1 MRLLL
6 LIFSLASFLKTHFI
20 SQFSRPESTKKITA
34 VDSNQNINTD
44 TNYLAPVVAELRK
57 KWPDNKIINLVFHG
71 HSVPAGYF
79 KTPAIHTFQS
89 YPMLVLK
96 KVTDSFPTAS
106 VNCIRTAIGGENS
119 EQGAKRF
126 DSTVLNYHPDVLF
139 IDYGLNDRG
148 IGLERA
154 QAAWGNMIQKALAR
168 NIKVVLLTPTP
179 DLSENILSDD
189 APLEKFSEMIRMLAE
204 KYHVALV
211 DRYAVFKKLV
221 ANGADLQTYMA
232 QPNHIN
238 QYGHQL
244 VADEIGKLFGLN

>member
-1 MRLLL
+1 MKSSMKNKIII
-6 LIFSLASFLKTHFI
+6 LILMLTGICCAQISFA
-20 SQFSRPESTKKITA
+20 QANP
-34 VDSNQNINTD
+34 D
-44 TNYLAPVVAELRK
+44 NYLDSIKTELQK
-57 KWPDNKIINLVFHG
+57 KWPDNRIINLVFHG

-79 KTPAIHTFQS
+79 KTPAIHTFQA

-96 KVTDSFPTAS
+96 KVTEAFPTAS

-126 DSTVLNYHPDVLF
+126 DSTVLNHHPDVLF
-139 IDYGLNDRG
+139 IDYALNDRPIG
-148 IGLERA
+148 IERA
-154 QAAWGNMIQKALAR
+154 RVAWESMIQKALAQ

-179 DLSENILSDD
+179 DLHEDILSND

-211 DRYAVFKKLV
+211 DSYDIFKKLV
-221 ANGADLQTYMA
+221 ANGGDLKSYMA

-238 QYGHQL
+238 QLGHQL
-244 VADEIGKLFGLN
+244 VATEISKLFGLN

>member
-1 MRLLL
+1 MKNKVII
-6 LIFSLASFLKTHFI
+6 LILAGIFGVQMCFAQANPDTYLDSLKS
-20 SQFSRPESTKKITA
+20 
-34 VDSNQNINTD
+34 
-44 TNYLAPVVAELRK
+44 ELQK
-57 KWPDNKIINLVFHG
+57 KWPDNKIINFVFHG

-79 KTPAIHTFQS
+79 KTPAIHTFQA

-126 DSTVLNYHPDVLF
+126 DSTVLNHHPDVLF
-139 IDYGLNDRG
+139 IDYALNDRPIG
-148 IGLERA
+148 IERA
-154 QAAWGNMIQKALAR
+154 QAAWESMIQKALAR

-179 DLSENILSDD
+179 DLHEDILSDD
-189 APLEKFSEMIRMLAE
+189 APLEKFSELIRMLAK

-211 DRYAVFKKLV
+211 DSYAVFKKLV
-221 ANGADLQTYMA
+221 ASGADLKTYMA

-238 QYGHQL
+238 QDGHQL
-244 VADEIGKLFGLN
+244 VANAIGKLFGLN

>member
-1 MRLLL
+1 MRLLI
-6 LIFSLASFLKTHFI
+6 LILFLPSFLNTGFI
-20 SQFSRPESTKKITA
+20 SSDNKPGSANKI
-34 VDSNQNINTD
+34 SCISSHQNINTD
-44 TNYLAPVVAELRK
+44 TTYLAPVLAELRK

-79 KTPAIHTFQS
+79 KTPAIHTFQA

-106 VNCIRTAIGGENS
+106 INCIRTAIGGENA

-126 DSTVLNYHPDVLF
+126 DSTVLSHHPDVLF
-139 IDYGLNDRG
+139 IDYALNDRS
-148 IGLERA
+148 IGVERA
-154 QAAWGNMIQKALAR
+154 QAAWESMIQKALDQ
-168 NIKVVLLTPTP
+168 NIKVVVLTPTP
-179 DLSENILSDD
+179 DLNENILSDD

-211 DRYAVFKKLV
+211 DSYQVFKTLV
-221 ANGADLQTYMA
+221 ADGADLKTFMA

-238 QYGHQL
+238 QDGHKL
-244 VADEIGKLFGLN
+244 VANEIGNLFGLK